1 MEEKKICDG
10 AKEVL
15 TILEYMSPDITNK
28 IPENFIIK
36 LKELSA
42 NSGKLVQINPDEDLG
57 KQDISEEAKDI
68 LSLIYYSYFANNEEQ
83 ENLQKRWKENDE
95 LGDNND

>member
-1 MEEKKICDG
+1 MEEEKICDG

-15 TILEYMSPDITNK
+15 TILEYVSPDITNK

-36 LKELSA
+36 LKELSV

-83 ENLQKRWKENDE
+83 ENLQKRWKENDG